1 MSIVEEYDKR
11 SLFPMLLK
19 FYYHLHPL
27 CQVENDFINNIDQYN
42 NLNIFEM
49 ITTTN
54 ELVKKLVNWEL
65 LVFQRFQ
72 IDAKDIKC
80 HLK

>member
-1 MSIVEEYDKR
+1 MSIVEEYDKK

-27 CQVENDFINNIDQYN
+27 SQVENSFINNIDQYN

-54 ELVKKLVNWEL
+54 ELVKSL
-65 LVFQRFQ
+65 L
-72 IDAKDIKC
+72 IGNY
-80 HLK
+80 